1 MRVLVAFAS
10 KHGGTQGIAERIGE
24 KLVAAGQQ
32 VDVLPAKQVGDL
44 TSYGAFVIGSAAYMG
59 SWLKEATEF
68 VRRSQAIL
76 AARPVWLFSSGPLG
90 TSRTDAQGR
99 DLLLTSEP
107 KEFAEFKETI
117 HPRNQQVFFGA
128 LYISKLGF
136 ADRLVTKL
144 PAAKAAGLF
153 PEGDFRD
160 WKAIEAWADSIA
172 RELTPVAASIA

>member
-1 MRVLVAFAS
+1 
-10 KHGGTQGIAERIGE
+10 
-24 KLVAAGQQ
+24 
-32 VDVLPAKQVGDL
+32 
-44 TSYGAFVIGSAAYMG
+44 
-59 SWLKEATEF
+59 
-68 VRRSQAIL
+68 
-76 AARPVWLFSSGPLG
+76 VWLFSSGPLG

-117 HPRNQQVFFGA
+117 HLRKQQVFFGA